1 MVTSVKRPPEINT
14 KNNFPLVAISSIE
27 SKLAQNQVFGVK
39 LRQKIVNYQSPLEW
53 IMEISIITR
62 PYKLPTINSFP
73 ITIPYKISRELN
85 VFSYLI
91 VTSHFVFILEELKR
105 QEDNLFVIF
114 DNES

>member
-1 MVTSVKRPPEINT
+1 MV
-14 KNNFPLVAISSIE
+14 A
-27 SKLAQNQVFGVK
+27 
-39 LRQKIVNYQSPLEW
+39 
-53 IMEISIITR
+53 
-62 PYKLPTINSFP
+62 LPTINSFP
-73 ITIPYKISRELN
+73 IIISYKISRELN